1 MTRFQKLTL
10 ATAVATYLLVVWG
23 AVVRVTESG
32 LGCPDWPLCYGQ
44 LLPPVGDS
52 AAWIEW
58 FHRGLAA
65 VVGLLVVAVLAVALR
80 HHRQRAI
87 VIPALLALVFTGF
100 QAYLGK
106 VTVETGNSGDS
117 VTAHLAMAMIVLA
130 SLVYI
135 ALRVRYPARLP
146 AGGGPQRFTLL
157 AAFSALSVY
166 ALLLFGSHVTATD
179 SALVFGNA
187 WPLFPN
193 GALWP
198 TFDPDPAVAALQL
211 AHLLHRLVSVVV
223 GVIVLITA
231 WVAWRRNR
239 DGSWGPVEARPVL
252 LALTGTAAALFA
264 IQVVVGAA
272 QILTTLAAW
281 SVALHLALGAAI
293 WALLV
298 AAAVYAYCTARVA
311 RPTAPAGPEAS
322 PDAGPEAT
330 PGTGERGAPE
340 VAAGD
345 PAEATGP
352 PGATAAMTAT
362 TVTTAT
368 TPRARIGAYVALTK
382 PRIIELLLVTTL
394 PAMVLAARG
403 IPRLDLMVW
412 TLLGGTLAAGA
423 ANAVNQVVDRDI
435 DLIMTRTRR
444 RPLPAQA
451 IAPEDALVF
460 GLALGV
466 IAFAAMAFLVN
477 LLAAFLTLLAMAF
490 YVVVYSLLMKRSTP
504 QNIVIGGLAGAL
516 PPLIGWVAV
525 TGDVA
530 LPALV
535 LVGIVFY
542 WTPPH
547 FWALSMRLAR
557 DYRAAGVPMLPV
569 VRGVPETT
577 KHIAL
582 YSCLMVALSLVLF
595 TVGQLGLLYLVGAV
609 VLGAAF
615 LFQAMR
621 LWIEGTDAGAV
632 RLYRFSTTYLTA
644 LFALIV
650 IDVLVPIAL

>member
-10 ATAVATYLLVVWG
+10 ATAVATYVLVTWG
-23 AVVRVTESG
+23 AVVRVTNSG

-44 LLPPVGDS
+44 WLPPLDDAG
-52 AAWIEW
+52 AWIEW
-58 FHRGLAA
+58 LHRTLAA
-65 VVGLLVVAVLAVALR
+65 IVGLMVLAVLVVAVR

-87 VIPALLALVFTGF
+87 VTPAFLALVFTAF

-106 VTVETGNSGDS
+106 VTVETGNSGES

-135 ALRVRYPARLP
+135 AIRVRHPARLP
-146 AGGGPQRFTLL
+146 SGGAPQRFTLL
-157 AAFSALSVY
+157 AAFTALAVY
-166 ALLLFGSHVTATD
+166 ALLLFGSHVTATG
-179 SALVFGNA
+179 SALVFGGA

-193 GALWP
+193 GALLP
-198 TFDPDPAVAALQL
+198 TFDPDPAIAAMQT
-211 AHLLHRLVSVVV
+211 AHVMHRLVAVVV

-231 WVAWRRNR
+231 WVAWRRGA
-239 DGSWGPVEARPVL
+239 DGSWGAVGARQVL
-252 LALTGTAAALFA
+252 LALCGTAAALYA
-264 IQVVVGAA
+264 GQVVVGAA
-272 QILTTLAAW
+272 QIATTLAPW

-298 AAAVYAYCTARVA
+298 AAAAHSYCTARA
-311 RPTAPAGPEAS
+311 EAPS
-322 PDAGPEAT
+322 PPAADGGADAD
-330 PGTGERGAPE
+330 GE
-340 VAAGD
+340 AGD
-345 PAEATGP
+345 EPPAEGLATS
-352 PGATAAMTAT
+352 ATALT
-362 TVTTAT
+362 
-368 TPRARIGAYVALTK
+368 RADRVRAYVALTK

-394 PAMVLAARG
+394 PAMVLAERG

-435 DLIMTRTRR
+435 DLLMTRTRR
-444 RPLPAQA
+444 RPLPAHA

-466 IAFAAMAFLVN
+466 IAFAELALLVN

-525 TGDVA
+525 TGDIA
-530 LPALV
+530 PAALV

-547 FWALSMRLAR
+547 FWALSMRLTR

-582 YSCLMVALSLVLF
+582 YSCLMIALSLVLF
-595 TVGQLGLLYLVGAV
+595 PVAQMGLLYLGGAL
-609 VLGAAF
+609 VLGAVF
-615 LFQAMR
+615 VYQAMR

-632 RLYRFSTTYLTA
+632 RLYRFSTTYLA
-644 LFALIV
+644 GLFALIV
-650 IDVLVPIAL
+650 VDVLVPISL

>member
-10 ATAVATYLLVVWG
+10 ATAVATYLLVTWG
-23 AVVRVTESG
+23 AVVRVTNSG

-44 LLPPVGDS
+44 LLPPLDDTS
-52 AAWIEW
+52 AWIEW
-58 FHRGLAA
+58 FHRTLAA
-65 VVGLLVVAVLAVALR
+65 LVGLLVLAVLIVAVR

-87 VIPALLALVFTGF
+87 VLPAVLALVFTAF

-117 VTAHLAMAMIVLA
+117 VTAHLAMAMVVLA

-135 ALRVRYPARLP
+135 AIRVRYPARLP
-146 AGGGPQRFTLL
+146 SGGAAQRFTLL
-157 AAFSALSVY
+157 AAFAALAVY
-166 ALLLFGSHVTATD
+166 ALLLFGSHVTATG
-179 SALVFGNA
+179 SALVFGGA

-193 GALWP
+193 GALLP
-198 TFDPDPAVAALQL
+198 SFDPDPAIAGMQTTHV
-211 AHLLHRLVSVVV
+211 LHRLVAVVV

-231 WVAWRRNR
+231 WVAWRRSA
-239 DGSWGPVEARPVL
+239 DGSWGAVGARQVL
-252 LALTGTAAALFA
+252 LALCGTAAALFA
-264 IQVVVGAA
+264 AQVVVGAA
-272 QILTTLAAW
+272 QIATTLAPW

-298 AAAVYAYCTARVA
+298 AAATYAYCMARVA
-311 RPTAPAGPEAS
+311 APTASGPH
-322 PDAGPEAT
+322 G
-330 PGTGERGAPE
+330 GTGADGEPGDLAP
-340 VAAGD
+340 AAASTDD
-345 PAEATGP
+345 PPT
-352 PGATAAMTAT
+352 TAAMTGADR
-362 TVTTAT
+362 V
-368 TPRARIGAYVALTK
+368 RAYVALTK

-435 DLIMTRTRR
+435 DLLMTRTRR
-444 RPLPAQA
+444 RPLPANS

-466 IAFAAMAFLVN
+466 IAFAELALLVN

-490 YVVVYSLLMKRSTP
+490 YVVVYTLLMKRSTP

-516 PPLIGWVAV
+516 PPLIGWAAV
-525 TGDVA
+525 TGDIA

-547 FWALSMRLAR
+547 FWALSMRLTR

-582 YSCLMVALSLVLF
+582 YSCLMIALSLALF
-595 TVGQLGLLYLVGAV
+595 PVAQMGLLYLVGAA
-609 VLGAAF
+609 VLGGAF
-615 LFQAMR
+615 LYRAMR

-632 RLYRFSTTYLTA
+632 RLYRFSTTYLAA

-650 IDVLVPIAL
+650 LDVLVPIAL

>member
-10 ATAVATYLLVVWG
+10 VTAVATYLLVAWG
-23 AVVRVTESG
+23 AVVRVTNSG

-44 LLPPVGDS
+44 LLPPAGD
-52 AAWIEW
+52 AGAWIEW
-58 FHRGLAA
+58 FHRTLAA
-65 VVGLLVVAVLAVALR
+65 VVGLLVFAVLVVALR
-80 HHRQRAI
+80 RHRNRSI
-87 VIPALLALVFTGF
+87 VVPAMLAFVFTGF

-117 VTAHLAMAMIVLA
+117 VTAHLAMAMVVLA

-135 ALRVRYPARLP
+135 ALRVRHPARLP
-146 AGGGPQRFTLL
+146 TGGASQRFTLL
-157 AAFSALSVY
+157 AAFAALSVY
-166 ALLLFGSHVTATD
+166 ALLLFGSHVTATRA
-179 SALVFGNA
+179 ALIFGGA
-187 WPLFPN
+187 WPLFPD
-193 GALWP
+193 GALLP
-198 TFDPDPAVAALQL
+198 TLDADPAIASLQAAH
-211 AHLLHRLVSVVV
+211 AFHRLV
-223 GVIVLITA
+223 GVPVAIIVLLTV
-231 WVAWRRNR
+231 WVAWRRGR
-239 DGSWGPVEARPVL
+239 DGSWGPVSARPVL

-272 QILTTLAAW
+272 QIVTTLAPW

-298 AAAVYAYCTARVA
+298 AAAVYSYCAARVA
-311 RPTAPAGPEAS
+311 APAAPVPPAEGSGAGSGAS
-322 PDAGPEAT
+322 SDGDPGADAGPRDT
-330 PGTGERGAPE
+330 TRS
-340 VAAGD
+340 AA
-345 PAEATGP
+345 
-352 PGATAAMTAT
+352 
-362 TVTTAT
+362 V
-368 TPRARIGAYVALTK
+368 RVRAYVALTK

-403 IPRLDLMVW
+403 IPRVDLMVW

-444 RPLPAQA
+444 RPLPALA

-466 IAFAAMAFLVN
+466 VAFAELAVFVN

-490 YVVVYSLLMKRSTP
+490 YVVVYSLMMKRSTP
-504 QNIVIGGLAGAL
+504 QNNVIGGLAGAM

-525 TGDVA
+525 TGDIA

-535 LVGIVFY
+535 LVGVVFY

-557 DYRAAGVPMLPV
+557 DYKAAGVPMLPV

-582 YSCLMVALSLVLF
+582 YSCLMVALSLALF
-595 TVGQLGLLYLVGAV
+595 AVGQMGLLYLGGAV
-609 VLGAAF
+609 VLGGIF
-615 LFQAMR
+615 LLQAMR
-621 LWIEGTDAGAV
+621 LWADGTDAGAV

-650 IDVLVPIAL
+650 VDVLVPIAL